1 MYVATKSIYRTYCGF
16 YPFSSD
22 FKAFSLS
29 IGRNK
34 EQRRRNKITCI
45 TFLLFFLYFRF
56 MTSKDVF
63 EITKPLT

>member
-1 MYVATKSIYRTYCGF
+1 MWQQNPFPELIADSILFRLNSKLSAYR
-16 YPFSSD
+16 
-22 FKAFSLS
+22 